1 MINIF
6 KILLCNQKLSSDWTV
21 TSIISSHLLCK
32 QFSTKVAN
40 RELVLS
46 FQVRLSIR
54 YEGRLYSYPLKGKDE
69 NNIWPMSVLLL
80 IIVAIVFL
88 AIIGLGWNTFFDGV
102 LKGADKIGIASILEN
117 ATQSATEMAKNASRN
132 LVG

>member
-1 MINIF
+1 
-6 KILLCNQKLSSDWTV
+6 
-21 TSIISSHLLCK
+21 
-32 QFSTKVAN
+32 
-40 RELVLS
+40 
-46 FQVRLSIR
+46 
-54 YEGRLYSYPLKGKDE
+54 LYSYPLEGTDE

-117 ATQSATEMAKNASRN
+117 ATSGAKEIAKNASRDIIDSS
-132 LVG
+132 LGI